1 MHARDS
7 TTGSLEVRIAFLFLF
22 EVFPLQTMGFI

>member
-7 TTGSLEVRIAFLFLF
+7 TTGSLEVRTVFLFLL
-22 EVFPLQTMGFI
+22 EVFPLQTIGFI